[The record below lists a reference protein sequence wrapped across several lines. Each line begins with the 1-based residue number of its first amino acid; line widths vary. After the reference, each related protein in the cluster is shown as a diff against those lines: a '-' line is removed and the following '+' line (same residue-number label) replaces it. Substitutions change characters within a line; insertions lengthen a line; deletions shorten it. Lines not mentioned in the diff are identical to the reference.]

1 MSYISLLC
9 LTVSD
14 NWCLTRT
21 QSR

>member
-1 MSYISLLC
+1 MSYTVLLC

-14 NWCLTRT
+14 NWCLTRI